1 MEFEWA
7 KGDGW
12 GNGKREMGNGELAKG
27 EKVWEWGMEKGYGN
41 GQKEKWRMSKREK
54 KKWEMRN
61 EQKGKVPHSQAV
73 LEVSSTTAS
82 NVDSL
87 CQ

>member
-1 MEFEWA
+1 MGNGKRVWEWA
-7 KGDGW
+7 KGKMENEQMGTEGW
-12 GNGKREMGNGELAKG
+12 G
-27 EKVWEWGMEKGYGN
+27 
-41 GQKEKWRMSKREK
+41 MSKRKK